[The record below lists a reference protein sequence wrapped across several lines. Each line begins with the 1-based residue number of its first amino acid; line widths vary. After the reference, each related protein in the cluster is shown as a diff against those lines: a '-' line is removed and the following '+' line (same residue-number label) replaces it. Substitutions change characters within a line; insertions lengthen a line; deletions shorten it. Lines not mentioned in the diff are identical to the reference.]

1 MGCARRRLQVWRVA
15 CHLALPMC
23 LALVA
28 GQAVGQGGPVPG
40 DIDLQLSHE
49 RSSGHYGDLA
59 PTRIDQTTL
68 TVRYHGRGWSSELQ
82 LPWLQVR
89 SDAASGGLPDAAGSG
104 ANHERGAGDV
114 WWRSSLT
121 LREFDG
127 AGPGLDLTVKLK
139 AANGSASRGLGTGG
153 RDLAVQ
159 LDVVQTIGPA
169 TVFGHLG
176 WRHTGDPA
184 GYRPY
189 RNPWY
194 GELGA
199 QHRLESGL
207 DLGAYLTVR
216 EPMGR
221 LGPLGE
227 GTAFVAWRQ
236 GRQRWQ
242 IHLTQGWQT
251 ASPQG
256 ALGLTWRQRY

>member
-1 MGCARRRLQVWRVA
+1 MRCTRPRLRGGLAA
-15 CHLALPMC
+15 CVHVLPVC
-23 LALVA
+23 LALGT
-28 GQAVGQGGPVPG
+28 GQAVAQGAPAPG
-40 DIDLQLSHE
+40 DVDLQLSHE
-49 RSSGHYGDLA
+49 RSSGHYGDPT

-68 TVRYHGRGWSSELQ
+68 TVRYHGTGWSTELQ

-89 SDAASGGLPDAAGSG
+89 SGAASGGLPDSAGSG
-104 ANHERGAGDV
+104 SSREQGAGDV

-121 LREFDG
+121 LRDFDTQ
-127 AGPGLDLTVKLK
+127 GPGVDLTVKLK

-153 RDLAVQ
+153 RDMAVQ
-159 LDVVQTIGPA
+159 LEVVQTVGLA

-184 GYRPY
+184 GFKPY

-207 DLGAYLTVR
+207 DLGAYVTLR
-216 EPMGR
+216 EPIGR

-227 GTAFVAWRQ
+227 GTAYVAWRQ

-242 IHLTQGWQT
+242 LHFTRGWQT

-256 ALGLTWRQRY
+256 AAGLTWRQRF